1 LQLRRF
7 SLLYDPGV
15 QRRGYLLGG
24 RLEADVIDGDGHSHL
39 FVVTDQYG
47 SVRLVVGEHFLKLPP
62 DQDVVALPIGPLEG
76 AGDHRLTVAIDG
88 ERQAGGLLTV
98 VS

>member
-1 LQLRRF
+1 MQLRRF
-7 SLLYDPGV
+7 SLVYDPDS
-15 QRRGYLLGG
+15 QKQGYLLGG
-24 RLEADVIDGDGHSHL
+24 RLEAAVVDGDTFPHL

-47 SVRLVVGEHFLKLPP
+47 SVRLDVGKHVLKLRQ
-62 DQDVVALPIGPLEG
+62 DQDVVALPIDPLEG

-98 VS
+98 VA

>member
-1 LQLRRF
+1 VQLQRF
-7 SLLYDPGV
+7 ALVYDPGV

-24 RLEADVIDGDGHSHL
+24 RLEADVIDADGQSHL

-47 SVRLVVGEHFLKLPP
+47 SVRLVVGEHFLKVAR
-62 DQDVVALPIGPLEG
+62 DQVVVALAIGPLEG